1 MSKQT
6 MWLITM
12 LSLMIVLSAY
22 YIVNGP
28 VETADDVATTEETLT
43 ETQETNPLELTLF
56 GSEEEEP
63 VSEDENEE
71 EGQTSSDESDTS
83 DNQEATEEDAP
94 TFANKDFFVNMQ
106 TERYSINEQ
115 LLSKY
120 ENIMTDPN
128 SSEEQTEAASAQLEE
143 LRSSIER
150 ITLMEELIR
159 GQGYDDALVRQDEDR
174 YDITVQAEEMS
185 KKEVVQIIQ
194 LVQNEMEIPAAYLTV
209 SYHP

>member
-28 VETADDVATTEETLT
+28 VETADDVAIDEETLT

-56 GSEEEEP
+56 GSDGEDP
-63 VSEDENEE
+63 VNEDENKE
-71 EGQTSSDESDTS
+71 EGQSTSDED
-83 DNQEATEEDAP
+83 DADEQEEAAQEDAP
-94 TFANKDFFVNMQ
+94 TFASKDFFVNMQ

-120 ENIMTDPN
+120 ENTDH
-128 SSEEQTEAASAQLEE
+128 TEP
-143 LRSSIER
+143 
-150 ITLMEELIR
+150 TC
-159 GQGYDDALVRQDEDR
+159 
-174 YDITVQAEEMS
+174 
-185 KKEVVQIIQ
+185 
-194 LVQNEMEIPAAYLTV
+194 
-209 SYHP
+209 